1 MLKPFSLS
9 KCLRAKR
16 EKRPIVLEPMYDF
29 TFKKMFDPL
38 ENKPVLRNFLNS
50 MLSGIS
56 LMNGDKIENVELLDS
71 IPDLPIDAAKRVKQD
86 VLTNVLCKSTNGD
99 QFIVNLSMQQQH
111 HPHFLTHIQC
121 HHAFIYSNQ
130 ISEEELHSS
139 PRGFGL
145 LKPVA
150 MLAICNFSVFSE
162 TEKDYITRC
171 EMRTGQNLEK
181 ISPFSKL
188 LAYVYVEL
196 PKFSVTNFDEIQ
208 TDADKWSFFL
218 KYAADEDQ
226 KSAIQQLVNSDADFK
241 KAYEVLQADNW
252 SLAELAQF
260 AGVITDEDL
269 IEAIRREEKQ
279 NIAENMLRNG
289 VDPSVISKGTSLE
302 MNEVEALRKQIEV
315 EKDHPV

>member
-1 MLKPFSLS
+1 MLRPFSLS

-16 EKRPIVLEPMYDF
+16 EKRPLVLEPMYDF

-56 LMNGDKIENVELLDS
+56 LMNGDKIKNVEPLDS
-71 IPDLPIDAAKRVKQD
+71 IPDFSIDAAKEVKQD
-86 VLTNVLCKSTNGD
+86 VLTNVLCKSTNGQ

-111 HPHFLTHIQC
+111 HPHFSTHLQW
-121 HHAFIYSNQ
+121 HGFHIYGNQ
-130 ISEEELHSS
+130 TS
-139 PRGFGL
+139 PRGFEL

-150 MLAICNFSVFSE
+150 MLAICNFSMFC
-162 TEKDYITRC
+162 EKQNYISRYEFREENFPNEQTF
-171 EMRTGQNLEK
+171 L
-181 ISPFSKL
+181 SKL
-188 LAYVYVEL
+188 ISYVFVEL
-196 PKFSVTNFDEIQ
+196 PKFSITNLDEIQ

-241 KAYEVLQADNW
+241 KAHEVLQVDNW

-260 AGVITDEDL
+260 GEVATDDL
-269 IEAIRREEKQ
+269 IETIRREEQ
-279 NIAENMLRNG
+279 RNMVENMLRNG
-289 VDPSVISKGTSLE
+289 VDPCVISKVTSLE
-302 MNEVEALRKQIEV
+302 MNEVEELRKQTEV
-315 EKDHPV
+315 EKDHQV